1 MDSLIAE
8 FKPILQMYSI
18 FGRGGGGGGGEEISI
33 ELKLIELSYFPLTA
47 KCLMHSFKM

>member
-18 FGRGGGGGGGEEISI
+18 FGRGGGGGEEISI
-33 ELKLIELSYFPLTA
+33 ELKLIELLYFPLTA